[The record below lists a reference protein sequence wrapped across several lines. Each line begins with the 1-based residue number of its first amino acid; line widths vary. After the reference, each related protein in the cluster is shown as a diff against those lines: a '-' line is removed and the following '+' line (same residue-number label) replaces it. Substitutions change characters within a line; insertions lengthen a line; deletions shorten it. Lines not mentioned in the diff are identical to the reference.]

1 MMQLC
6 ENLKK
11 KNNRNKLIKYVLK
24 DVHVGDRRLWSEYS
38 GTEDLWGLVIS
49 QAATLCKFPTHEGPC
64 LR

>member
-11 KNNRNKLIKYVLK
+11 KNNRNKLIKYILK
-24 DVHVGDRRLWSEYS
+24 NVHVGDRRLWSECS
-38 GTEDLWGLVIS
+38 GAGDLWGLAIS
-49 QAATLCKFPTHEGPC
+49 QDAPLCKSPTHEGPC